1 MCRKTYL
8 SGMSR
13 LEGIRINSFGC
24 FSSLKY
30 LTLSRNSFVTLPAS
44 ISQLSKLEA
53 LDLCLCSNLQSLPEL
68 PLTVR
73 YINAQECS
81 SLEPSPAL
89 LRLRNLARPCSHLY
103 GYDESSGGVAFTILN
118 RYLQV
123 IDKLIIL
130 LKV

>member
-1 MCRKTYL
+1 
-8 SGMSR
+8 MSR

-44 ISQLSKLEA
+44 IGQLSKLEA

-73 YINAQECS
+73 YINAQEF
-81 SLEPSPAL
+81 LP
-89 LRLRNLARPCSHLY
+89 
-103 GYDESSGGVAFTILN
+103 
-118 RYLQV
+118 
-123 IDKLIIL
+123 
-130 LKV
+130 

>member
-13 LEGIRINSFGC
+13 LEGIGINSFGC

-89 LRLRNLARPCSHLY
+89 LRLRNLARPCSHFY

-123 IDKLIIL
+123 TDKLIIL
-130 LKV
+130 PKV